1 MLKTNGHGV
10 LAQDV
15 STSRRLDLG
24 KVSLI
29 PPGTKLSSFML
40 HHKLLG
46 RCTQKSRTIL
56 LPLSPSLLKEPG
68 SALVT
73 RSIRQAAL
81 VLARVLTQL
90 EQGTGR
96 KPSVLL
102 EIL

>member
-1 MLKTNGHGV
+1 M
-10 LAQDV
+10 
-15 STSRRLDLG
+15 
-24 KVSLI
+24 
-29 PPGTKLSSFML
+29 
-40 HHKLLG
+40 
-46 RCTQKSRTIL
+46 